1 MFQTKLLLITT
12 IVIDRGESNV
22 VDIRVTLNIDHSRAN
37 EQVALERTN
46 INKNNWTNYIFIL
59 RGNS

>member
-46 INKNNWTNYIFIL
+46 INKNN
-59 RGNS
+59 